1 MRIHE
6 RQRLE
11 RLYERVDALEKE
23 VAELKAKKR
32 PGRPRKTENG

>member
-1 MRIHE
+1 MRIQE

-11 RLYERVDALEKE
+11 RLYERVEALEKE

-32 PGRPRKTENG
+32 PGRPRKAENG